1 MVGIEGLPSSG
12 KSEPQNIESGHD
24 GMSIMS
30 MCFLVLYMMAIIGH
44 DHYHL
49 DMRHFSIINR
59 GQMEQID
66 YFFSFLFLGK
76 LSVYNRI
83 FRIISYT
90 HQKKKLTFLRVCTK
104 LNAINHERN
113 WFASFHKIG
122 SRSNTSNVS
131 RDFQITYKI
140 NSKQ

>member
-1 MVGIEGLPSSG
+1 MVVGIEGLPSSG

-66 YFFSFLFLGK
+66 YFFSFLFFSFLFWVNYPCTIEYLGLFLIPIK
-76 LSVYNRI
+76 RKVDI
-83 FRIISYT
+83 FAC
-90 HQKKKLTFLRVCTK
+90 V
-104 LNAINHERN
+104 
-113 WFASFHKIG
+113 
-122 SRSNTSNVS
+122 
-131 RDFQITYKI
+131 YKI
-140 NSKQ
+140 ECN